1 MCSICPRRISATY
14 LALVLIYI
22 YPTILKAFLN
32 LGYIFFFFLGLLFQH
47 MEVSRLGL
55 EWELQLPD
63 YTTAMATL
71 NPTLMPQLAAILD
84 P

>member
-1 MCSICPRRISATY
+1 M
-14 LALVLIYI
+14 
-22 YPTILKAFLN
+22 
-32 LGYIFFFFLGLLFQH
+32 QH
-47 MEVSRLGL
+47 MEISRLAV